1 MYLNNNKTSYYF
13 VIIGTIERCE
23 SQDDAYD
30 FLQEYMT
37 KDKNKIPNINTIH
50 LFGSTPICHHS
61 ID

>member
-37 KDKNKIPNINTIH
+37 KDKNKIPNINTIY
-50 LFGSTPICHHS
+50 LFGTPNMSSS